1 MAARRMS
8 STGKIE
14 DEEEEGRRK
23 SDKEMTG
30 ERKKEAQEGPDDDN
44 LRLHGKNKESWRKR
58 LGWASG
64 AGDN

>member
-30 ERKKEAQEGPDDDN
+30 ERKKEAYRRVQMIII
-44 LRLHGKNKESWRKR
+44 
-58 LGWASG
+58 
-64 AGDN
+64 